1 MTTRV
6 DYQAIAT
13 VAVDLLCTIGFL
25 GLDPSK
31 QRQLWQEALDLD
43 RKLHPDR
50 PPIIVWTEE
59 EGDVDPPRKPGS
71 QRDNR
76 DQPSRRSE
84 PVTLQEILT
93 TSSHYTRR
101 DIAGGD
107 GYEGTFFD
115 QGIGTSIRV
124 SLWSD
129 GRARI
134 SQFDSQMSAEWTADF
149 SAGVDDA
156 LTVAFLGAA
165 ERCMAPVPAETT
177 DHHHQGEQDR

>member
-1 MTTRV
+1 MWTLRASPAAPLSPRQPRPAEQTER
-6 DYQAIAT
+6 T
-13 VAVDLLCTIGFL
+13 SDLAGN
-25 GLDPSK
+25 
-31 QRQLWQEALDLD
+31 
-43 RKLHPDR
+43 
-50 PPIIVWTEE
+50 
-59 EGDVDPPRKPGS
+59 PR
-71 QRDNR
+71 
-76 DQPSRRSE
+76 
-84 PVTLQEILT
+84 
-93 TSSHYTRR
+93 H
-101 DIAGGD
+101 
-107 GYEGTFFD
+107 EGTFFD

-149 SAGVDDA
+149 SPGVDDA